1 MDIFNLILLAEEEEK
16 NVFDGMFSGARGVM
30 GVVLAITGVLII
42 YIAIKVA
49 KGYSFVP
56 TFGGETIIEED
67 KHVDGKAK
75 AVRRQTTTLPDFGG
89 GGEREFVEWEIMY
102 TVDGKEY
109 TQVIP
114 DDGYSEGDELDIRYD
129 PRKPENFYLAGEDNE
144 DTDDDGSA
152 TEENNRK
159 KSRNTGL
166 ILGILGVLVIIGG
179 VALLL

>member
-1 MDIFNLILLAEEEEK
+1 M
-16 NVFDGMFSGARGVM
+16 
-30 GVVLAITGVLII
+30 LII
-42 YIAIKVA
+42 SIAIKVA

-56 TFGGETIIEED
+56 TLGSETVIEED

-89 GGEREFVEWEIMY
+89 GGEREFVEWEIVY
-102 TVDGKEY
+102 TVDGKDY

-114 DDGYSEGDELDIRYD
+114 DDGYSEGDMLDIRYD
-129 PRKPENFYLAGEDNE
+129 PNNPEKYYLAGDESG
-144 DTDDDGSA
+144 DTDDDEAADG
-152 TEENNRK
+152 ENNRK

-166 ILGILGVLVIIGG
+166 ILGILGILVIIGG